1 MNKKL
6 EEHWLIVAIVMKKL
20 GLKELEFE
28 EQDFVFD
35 KNSEPIGAKFEYDFD
50 NKKTKIELR

>member
-1 MNKKL
+1 MNKEL
-6 EEHWLIVAIVMKKL
+6 SENWLIVAIVMKKL

-35 KNSEPIGAKFEYDFD
+35 KNSKPIGAKFEYDYD
-50 NKKTKIELR
+50 NKKTKIKLK